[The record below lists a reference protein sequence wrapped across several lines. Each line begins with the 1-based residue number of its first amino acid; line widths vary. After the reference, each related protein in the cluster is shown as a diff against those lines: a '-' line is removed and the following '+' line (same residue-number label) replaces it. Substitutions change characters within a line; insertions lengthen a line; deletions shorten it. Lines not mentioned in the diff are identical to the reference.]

1 MILNSTRP
9 RPLLMTL
16 LALSA
21 SLARAE
27 VRVAKIFSDHMVLQR
42 DRPAPVWGWAAP
54 GQAVTVAFAGKS
66 KRATTDAQGWWRVTL
81 DPLPANATGRDLT
94 VAAEGA
100 TPRRVTIQDV
110 LVGEVWFTV
119 GQSNMMMTSIRS
131 RRSQWPNAC
140 C

>member
-1 MILNSTRP
+1 
-9 RPLLMTL
+9 
-16 LALSA
+16 
-21 SLARAE
+21 
-27 VRVAKIFSDHMVLQR
+27 
-42 DRPAPVWGWAAP
+42 
-54 GQAVTVAFAGKS
+54 VTVAFVGQS
-66 KRATTDAQGWWRVTL
+66 KRATADAQGRWRVTL

-100 TPRRVTIQDV
+100 TSRRVTIQDV